1 MKEIER
7 DIKVPPELAS
17 QKRWICWS
25 DDDGKKLPVAPWVKG
40 GPISINE
47 SQNWTDL
54 ETAKKYLNTK
64 GISGLGFV
72 LGNGIVGIDFDD
84 CYIDGELKS
93 EIQEILNTYPCYAEV
108 SPSGEGL
115 HILGYAFGNFTLK
128 NLDKGI
134 EIYSSKRYFT
144 FTGDTIPNHER
155 LTNIQDLIYKLI
167 SENTV
172 NNAIDIDKIINGVSE
187 GSRNDSGI
195 KLATF
200 YRKQGLSKEETLNLI
215 RAWNKKNNPPMNDR
229 EVESIVESAYRP
241 VEPYGFFY
249 KQNPLANKNK
259 ENKSSQEE
267 NKDLSKT
274 ERRISI
280 CLKELENKHFITP
293 RETEEIYMYKD
304 GIYIKGETY
313 IKQAIE
319 NILFEK
325 ATTYIT
331 HEVIEHLKRRSYIKL
346 SEMNSNNTLIPLNNG
361 LYNIKT
367 STLAGFTPEF
377 YFTFKIPVDYDPE
390 AYDETVDKFLDEITS
405 RNKKKRQDLENM
417 AGYCLYNDYNFAIAF
432 MLVGGGSNG
441 KSTFLNLLEA
451 MLGEGNYSTES
462 LQDLESKQF
471 SRASLFGKLANIV
484 DDLPSKA
491 LLSTEAFKWLTGG
504 TVGKGEKKFKDS
516 FNFKNTAKLIFS
528 TNKPPE
534 AKDVTKAF
542 FRRWKIILFN
552 ETFEGKKRDPYL
564 IQKLTTK
571 KALSYFLNLAL
582 EGLERVLN
590 DQVFSEEIIEK
601 QEREYKRLANPI
613 YAFVDDFLIEDPD
626 NWVPKEDIYNS
637 FIKYCKDNYL
647 QTSDSRTFFKQL
659 QQYISFTEYRPQING
674 VRIQAVRGI
683 KYK

>member
-1 MKEIER
+1 MKELER

-25 DDDGKKLPVAPWVKG
+25 DYDGKKLPVAPWRGG
-40 GPISINE
+40 GPVDATNKN
-47 SQNWTDL
+47 NWTDL

-64 GISGLGFV
+64 EISGLGFA

-84 CYIDGELKS
+84 CFIDGELKK
-93 EIQEILNTYPCYAEV
+93 EIQEIIDAYPCYVEV

-115 HILGYAFGNFTLK
+115 HILGYAYGSYNLK
-128 NLDKGI
+128 DLDRGV

-144 FTGDTIPNHER
+144 FTGDALPNHER
-155 LTNIQDLIYKLI
+155 LTNIQDIIYKLT
-167 SENTV
+167 SENTINKAV
-172 NNAIDIDKIINGVSE
+172 DIDTIINGVHE

-200 YRKQGLSKEETLNLI
+200 YRKKGLSKEETLNLV
-215 RAWNKKNNPPMNDR
+215 REWNSKNKPPMGDK

-249 KQNPLANKNK
+249 KQNPLTNKNK
-259 ENKSSQEE
+259 ESKGSQEDSQ
-267 NKDLSKT
+267 DLTKT
-274 ERRISI
+274 ERLIST
-280 CLKELENKHFITP
+280 CLKELANKHFITP
-293 RETEEIYMYKD
+293 RETKTIYMYKQ
-304 GIYIKGETY
+304 GVYIPGETY
-313 IKQAIE
+313 IEEAVE
-319 NILFEK
+319 NILLEK
-325 ATTYIT
+325 NTTKIT
-331 HEVIEHLKRRSYIKL
+331 NEVIDHLKRRHFIKL
-346 SEMNSNNTLIPLNNG
+346 SEMNTDKSLIPLNNG
-361 LYNIKT
+361 LFNINT
-367 STLAGFTPEF
+367 FTLMDFTPDV
-377 YFTFKIPVDYDPE
+377 YFTYKIPVDYDPE
-390 AYDETVDKFLDEITS
+390 AYDETVDKFLDKITS
-405 RNKKKRQDLENM
+405 GDKKKRQDLENM
-417 AGYCLYNDYNFAIAF
+417 AGYCLYNDYNFGIAF
-432 MLVGGGSNG
+432 LLVGGGSNG

-471 SRASLFGKLANIV
+471 SRAALFGKLANIV
-484 DDLPSKA
+484 DDLPSKT

-504 TVGKGEKKFKDS
+504 VAGKGEKKYKEA

-534 AKDVTKAF
+534 TKDVTKAF
-542 FRRWKIILFN
+542 FRRWKIIQFN
-552 ETFEGKKRDPYL
+552 ETFEGKDRDPFL

-571 KALSYFLNLAL
+571 TALSYFLNLAL
-582 EGLERVLN
+582 NGLLRVLK
-590 DQVFSEEIIEK
+590 DKVFSEEIIEK

-613 YAFVDDFLIEDPD
+613 YAFVDDCLVEDPE
-626 NWVPKEDIYNS
+626 NWITKEDIYNS

-659 QQYISFTEYRPQING
+659 QQYISFTDYKPQING
-674 VRIQAVRGI
+674 VRIHTLRGI

>member
-1 MKEIER
+1 MKEIEKE
-7 DIKVPPELAS
+7 IKVPPELAS

-25 DDDGKKLPVAPWVKG
+25 DINDRKVPYAPWKQW
-40 GPISINE
+40 GPIDPTDK
-47 SQNWTDL
+47 QNWTDL

-115 HILGYAFGNFTLK
+115 HILGYALGNFTLK
-128 NLDKGI
+128 DLDKGI

-144 FTGDTIPNHER
+144 FTGATIPGHER

-167 SENTV
+167 SENTA
-172 NNAIDIDKIINGVSE
+172 NNAIDIDTIINGVSE

-259 ENKSSQEE
+259 EDKSSQEE

-274 ERRISI
+274 ERLISI
-280 CLKELENKHFITP
+280 CLKELESKHFITP
-293 RETEEIYMYKD
+293 RDTREIYVYKD
-304 GIYIKGETY
+304 GIYHPGDGY
-313 IKQAIE
+313 IRQAVE
-319 NILFEK
+319 SILLEK
-325 ATTYIT
+325 AST
-331 HEVIEHLKRRSYIKL
+331 HVKNEVIEHLKDRNYIDRKEINANK
-346 SEMNSNNTLIPLNNG
+346 SLIPLNNG
-361 LYNIKT
+361 LFNIKT
-367 STLAGFTPEF
+367 FTLMDFTPDV
-377 YFTFKIPVDYDPE
+377 YFTYKIPVDYNPE

-405 RNKKKRQDLENM
+405 YNEAKRRDLEEI
-417 AGYCLYNDYNFAIAF
+417 AGYCLYNDYNFSKAF
-432 MLVGGGSNG
+432 MLVGSGSNG
-441 KSTFLNLLEA
+441 KTTFLNLLKT
-451 MLGEGNYSTES
+451 LIGDGNYSTET

-471 SRASLFGKLANIV
+471 SRASLFGKLANIA

-491 LLSTEAFKWLTGG
+491 LTTTGVFKMLTGG
-504 TVGKGEKKFKDS
+504 GVIKGEKKFQDPFS
-516 FNFKNTAKLIFS
+516 FMNIAKLIFS
-528 TNKPPE
+528 TNTVPD
-534 AKDVTKAF
+534 AKDESDAF
-542 FRRWKIILFN
+542 FRRWKIIDFE
-552 ETFEGKKRDPYL
+552 ETFNGDKRNPHL
-564 IQKLTTK
+564 INELTTK

-582 EGLERVLN
+582 EGLERVLKRGGFVE
-590 DQVFSEEIIEK
+590 DKEIREK
-601 QEREYKRLANPI
+601 YKRKSNPV
-613 YAFVDDFLIEDPD
+613 YAFEEEHLEESPD
-626 NWVPKEDIYNS
+626 NWISKQDLYNYFIQYCRKNNIPALSQKAFFTQLPK
-637 FIKYCKDNYL
+637 
-647 QTSDSRTFFKQL
+647 
-659 QQYISFTEYRPQING
+659 YIPYRDYRPVG
-674 VRIQAVRGI
+674 TDGKLLRAVIGI